1 MHMNITKL
9 KIHPIVFQRLLGLN
23 PEQFNR
29 LVHELEPAWQRLE
42 YRRKTSYKRKIKVG
56 SGRPYNLTFE
66 TMVAMHLMYLRTYIP
81 HLFLGELFH
90 IDNSGV
96 CRYFAKLRPILAKQA
111 LPLRIRRITI
121 SEQEIMRL
129 IVDATEQPT
138 ERKRGTKYS
147 GKKKTHTIKT
157 QIVVNPRG
165 TILHVSQ
172 SVPGNRHDKKLFD
185 QTKPSLPHATK
196 LLGDLGYLG
205 ARGVSVPYKSS
216 KLKPLTKR
224 QVTYNQSHAHRRII
238 VEHVF
243 AHLKKWRILA
253 YRFRN
258 PIPTYN
264 HIFTTICALRNFA
277 TA

>member
-1 MHMNITKL
+1 MNITKI
-9 KIHPIVFQRLLGLN
+9 KTHPVVFQRLFGLN

-29 LVHELEPAWQRLE
+29 LVHELEPAWHRVE
-42 YRRKTSYKRKIKVG
+42 YRRKTSYERKIKVG

-81 HLFLGELFH
+81 HLFLGELFR

-96 CRYFAKLRPILAKQA
+96 CRYFAKLSPILTKQT
-111 LPLRIRRITI
+111 LPLRIRRINI

-157 QIVVNPRG
+157 QIVVNPKG
-165 TILHVSQ
+165 NILHVSQ
-172 SVPGNRHDKKLFD
+172 TVPGNQHDKKLYD
-185 QTKPSLPHATK
+185 QTRLNLPSGAK

-205 ARGVSVPYKSS
+205 VTAVSVPHKSS

-224 QVTYNQSHAHRRII
+224 QVTYNQKHAHGRIV

-243 AHLKKWRILA
+243 AHLKKWRVLA

-258 PIPTYN
+258 PIKTYN
-264 HIFTTICALRNFA
+264 HIFSTVCALRNFA
-277 TA
+277 AA